1 MKQRVVIGI
10 LVVVVIGL
18 VAYIF
23 STNRAP
29 ATEQVTDSKEPVASA
44 LPPHMATIK
53 GDAFDGDV
61 PITMKVGEFY
71 VFTGDSTGWVV
82 DTQNPELVKVEQGGV
97 KDTYETNPGFQA
109 IADGR
114 AVVTVTSP
122 TNVILTVMVT
132 IEK

>member
-1 MKQRVVIGI
+1 MKQRVIIGI

-18 VAYIF
+18 IAYIF
-23 STNRAP
+23 STNRTP
-29 ATEQVTDSKEPVASA
+29 ATEQVTDNKEPVASA

-53 GDAFDGDV
+53 GEAFDGDV

-71 VFTGDSTGWVV
+71 VFTGDSAGWIV

-114 AVVTVTSP
+114 AVVTITSP
-122 TNVILTVMVT
+122 NNVILTVMVT